1 MSRLFRL
8 NKIHIEMNPEFGS
21 LVRLEGIVVQRGD
34 EGITYGGQQ
43 PNFVRVIPSK
53 VEVLHAA
60 PKAGDQI
67 IYDGRLLTVSERDFW
82 NSSYKTKEGVP
93 VYATNGFTFPT
104 DEQLR
109 TLKQLEL
116 AVAKENVARL
126 TAELSN

>member
-1 MSRLFRL
+1 
-8 NKIHIEMNPEFGS
+8 MNPEIGS

-34 EGITYGGQQ
+34 EGIIYGGQQ

-67 IYDGRLLTVSERDFW
+67 IYDGRLLTVTGWDLW
-82 NSSYKTKEGVP
+82 TKNLTTKEGVQ
-93 VYATNGFTFPT
+93 VFISTGGFSFPT

-126 TAELSN
+126 TAELNN